1 MDSVAT
7 EHVRRFNRTVTQRIG
22 ALRDGYLSRS
32 RPLGASRVL
41 WEIGEDGLDI
51 KSLRA
56 RLDLDSGYVSRLLRV
71 LETEGLVVVEPGHD
85 DRRVRIARLS
95 KAGRTERN
103 LLDRAS
109 DELAWSLVEPLD
121 DEQRARLLEAMGTVE
136 RLLTAGLV
144 SIRIDEAT
152 SAAVRYCFESYF
164 AELDERFEA
173 GFDAERSISADA
185 DELSEPRG
193 LVLVARL
200 RDEPIGCGALKLHGR
215 DPAEIKRMWVAP
227 TARGLGLG
235 RRLLRELEASAGRRG
250 ATRAR
255 LETNRALTEAINLYR
270 SAGYSEV
277 AAFNDEPYA
286 DHWFEKRLDG

>member
-1 MDSVAT
+1 MDPVAT
-7 EHVRRFNRTVTQRIG
+7 EQARRFNRTVTQRIG
-22 ALRDGYLSRS
+22 ALSDEYLTRG

-41 WEIGEDGLDI
+41 WEIGDGGLDI

-56 RLDLDSGYVSRLLRV
+56 RLDLDSGYVSRLLRM
-71 LETEGLVVVEPGHD
+71 LEADGLVVVEQGHD

-95 KAGRTERN
+95 KAGRTERK
-103 LLDRAS
+103 LLDRRS

-121 DEQRARLLEAMGTVE
+121 DEQRARLVEAMGVVE

-144 SIRIDEAT
+144 SIRIDEPT
-152 SAAVRYCFESYF
+152 SAAVRCCFASYF
-164 AELDERFEA
+164 AELDARFEA
-173 GFDAERSISADA
+173 GFDAGRSISADA

-200 RDEPIGCGALKLHGR
+200 RDEPVGCGALKLHDG
-215 DPAEIKRMWVAP
+215 DLAEIKCMWVAP

-235 RRLLRELEASAGRRG
+235 RRLLRELEASAGHRG

-270 SAGYSEV
+270 SAGYTEV

-286 DHWFEKRLDG
+286 DHWFEKRLDS

>member
-22 ALRDGYLSRS
+22 ALSDGYLSRG

-41 WEIGEDGLDI
+41 WEIGEDGLDV

-56 RLDLDSGYVSRLLRV
+56 RLDLDSGYVSRLLRM
-71 LETEGLVVVEPGHD
+71 LEAEGLVVVEPGDD

-95 KAGRTERN
+95 KAGRTERA
-103 LLDRAS
+103 LLDRGS

-144 SIRIDEAT
+144 SIGIDEAT

-164 AELDERFEA
+164 AELDARFEA
-173 GFDAERSISADA
+173 GFDATRSISADA
-185 DELSEPRG
+185 DELTEPKG

-200 RDEPIGCGALKLHGR
+200 RDEPIGCGALKLHGG

-235 RRLLRELEASAGRRG
+235 RRLLRELETSAERRG

-255 LETNRALTEAINLYR
+255 LETNRALDRGDQPLPIGGIQRGRT
-270 SAGYSEV
+270 V
-277 AAFNDEPYA
+277 Q
-286 DHWFEKRLDG
+286 

>member
-1 MDSVAT
+1 
-7 EHVRRFNRTVTQRIG
+7 
-22 ALRDGYLSRS
+22 
-32 RPLGASRVL
+32 L
-41 WEIGEDGLDI
+41 WEIGDGGLDI
-51 KSLRA
+51 KSLRT
-56 RLDLDSGYVSRLLRV
+56 RLDLDSGYASRLLRV

-95 KAGRTERN
+95 KAGRTERT

-121 DEQRARLLEAMGTVE
+121 DEQRARLLEAMDTVE

-235 RRLLRELEASAGRRG
+235 RRLLRELDASGRRRG
-250 ATRAR
+250 ATRPVSSSMTSSTPTTASRSVSTADCGPKGHSGQAAAAITAR
-255 LETNRALTEAINLYR
+255 A
-270 SAGYSEV
+270 
-277 AAFNDEPYA
+277 
-286 DHWFEKRLDG
+286 

>member
-1 MDSVAT
+1 M
-7 EHVRRFNRTVTQRIG
+7 TQRIG
-22 ALRDGYLSRS
+22 ALSDEYLTRG

-41 WEIGEDGLDI
+41 WEIGDGGLDI

-56 RLDLDSGYVSRLLRV
+56 RLDLDSGYVSRLLRM
-71 LETEGLVVVEPGHD
+71 LEADGLVVVEQGHE

-95 KAGRTERN
+95 KEGRTERK
-103 LLDRAS
+103 LLDRRS

-121 DEQRARLLEAMGTVE
+121 DEQRARLVEAMGVVE

-144 SIRIDEAT
+144 SIRIDEPT

-164 AELDERFEA
+164 AELDARFEA
-173 GFDAERSISADA
+173 GFDAGRSISADA

-200 RDEPIGCGALKLHGR
+200 RDEPVGCGALKLHGG
-215 DPAEIKRMWVAP
+215 DLAEIKRMWVAP

-235 RRLLRELEASAGRRG
+235 RRLLRELEAERRHRG

-270 SAGYSEV
+270 SAGYTEV

-286 DHWFEKRLDG
+286 DHWFEKRLDS

>member
-1 MDSVAT
+1 MDPVAT
-7 EHVRRFNRTVTQRIG
+7 EHVRRFNRGVTQRIG
-22 ALRDGYLSRS
+22 ALSDGYLTRG

-51 KSLRA
+51 RSLRA
-56 RLDLDSGYVSRLLRV
+56 RLDLDSGYLSRLLRM
-71 LETEGLVVVEPGHD
+71 LEDEGLVVVEPGPD

-95 KAGRTERN
+95 RAGSAERN
-103 LLDRAS
+103 LLDRVS

-121 DEQRARLLEAMGTVE
+121 DQQRARLLEAMGTVE

-164 AELDERFEA
+164 AELDARFDV
-173 GFDAERSISADA
+173 GFDTERSISADA
-185 DELSEPRG
+185 DELTEPKG

-200 RDEPIGCGALKLHGR
+200 RDEPVACGALKLHGG

-235 RRLLRELEASAGRRG
+235 RRLLRELETSAGRRG

-255 LETNRALTEAINLYR
+255 LETNRALIEAINLYR

-286 DHWFEKRLDG
+286 DHWFEKRLDD